1 MAKMNVSNIKS
12 VMGFSSYY
20 FYFMACY
27 FAGLFRRA
35 KKPILSGCN

>member
-1 MAKMNVSNIKS
+1 MAKMNASNIKS
-12 VMGFSSYY
+12 VMGFSYY

-35 KKPILSGCN
+35 IKLILSGCS